1 MTTLD
6 LMPQLGP
13 AVGARLG
20 LVLESLSGG
29 RLVALSVGSWLTGV
43 GFIVAAVGLWVM
55 SCRAYPYTACPK
67 CDALGRVKDPSGRNW
82 RTCSHCGGNGQ
93 RLRPG
98 AHLFGASSRGR
109 GQRRTGQRG
118 GHDRHDRGGG
128 SR

>member
-82 RTCSHCGGNGQ
+82 RTCAHCGGTGQ

-98 AHLFGASSRGR
+98 AHLFGARNRGLGHR
-109 GQRRTGQRG
+109 RG
-118 GHDRHDRGGG
+118 GDPDRHVRKRGNGG